1 MKIGQQMLKFQKLL
15 NDQIRIFSSPIFIF
29 SIKSIKKHSLYIFET
44 CTNKLINFQIIL
56 THFCEEKENKY
67 CLGLKW
73 TDKEGRIHILEWKV
87 AC

>member
-1 MKIGQQMLKFQKLL
+1 M
-15 NDQIRIFSSPIFIF
+15 
-29 SIKSIKKHSLYIFET
+29 

-73 TDKEGRIHILEWKV
+73 TDKEGGIHILEWKV